1 MSQLRSPFR
10 VEHQLCLSKES
21 SHMRPLLARP
31 ESQNSHC
38 HPNPLLF
45 LCLALHSFLQG
56 SMLLPQDLLQRVFL
70 LQSQRADSK
79 AVCLHSMGQGS
90 ISGQCLLN
98 SLSSRMQNFLPLN
111 TEHFQ
116 VPKFRLLQR
125 APLPGLYLVW
135 RGWALCGVV
144 RALFSL
150 FPDLATSIFVC
161 RKRCLVR

>member
-10 VEHQLCLSKES
+10 VEHQLCLSEES

-31 ESQNSHC
+31 KSQNSHC

-45 LCLALHSFLQG
+45 LCLAVHSFLQG

-111 TEHFQ
+111 TENFQ
-116 VPKFRLLQR
+116 VPKFRLFAKGFSSWTL
-125 APLPGLYLVW
+125 LGLERMGSLWCGQGSLLSVSRLGNFYLH
-135 RGWALCGVV
+135 L
-144 RALFSL
+144 
-150 FPDLATSIFVC
+150 
-161 RKRCLVR
+161 